1 MILAWPLT
9 PLGRSGM
16 GFDFCVEV
24 RASARTVYL
33 NVTRKTLFRLPFV
46 NRVFKQTN
54 NWGCKKINTKRNC
67 RKKKGVHCAFLCAPP
82 LAARAK
88 IWPHTKRRFTVVQYQ
103 KKGQK

>member
-54 NWGCKKINTKRNC
+54 AIGAVKK
-67 RKKKGVHCAFLCAPP
+67 
-82 LAARAK
+82 
-88 IWPHTKRRFTVVQYQ
+88 
-103 KKGQK
+103 